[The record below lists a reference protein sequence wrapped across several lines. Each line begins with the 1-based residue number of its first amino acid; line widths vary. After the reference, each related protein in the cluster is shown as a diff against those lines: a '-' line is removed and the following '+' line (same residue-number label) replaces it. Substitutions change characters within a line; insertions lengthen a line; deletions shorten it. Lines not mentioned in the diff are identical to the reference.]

1 MNIFVTLIQHKWTS
15 IDRFIVTKHLI
26 LHAMYLEQKKK
37 HRKLT
42 KAVPRETSHLL
53 RSELNEV
60 ALENILIFKDYINF
74 SLQQTNKKLSRCVNK
89 RCER

>member
-37 HRKLT
+37 HRKIC
-42 KAVPRETSHLL
+42 S
-53 RSELNEV
+53 LNTDLILH
-60 ALENILIFKDYINF
+60 ANFFHRYLEYYVHKSSMNFQNLSILIIN
-74 SLQQTNKKLSRCVNK
+74 
-89 RCER
+89 